1 MKKRISL
8 IVLLVILFAFSG
20 CAYMNVKTPYDT
32 DLDKTVLGEKVG
44 ESSCQSVLWL
54 VAWGDAGTAAA
65 ARNGNITVIN
75 HMDNQAL
82 SILFGLYSRST
93 TIVYGD

>member
-1 MKKRISL
+1 MKRRFSL
-8 IVLLVILFAFSG
+8 VVLIAVVFAFSG

-44 ESSCQSVLWL
+44 EASCHSILYL

-65 ARNGNITVIN
+65 AKNGNITVIN
-75 HMDNQAL
+75 HMDNQAI
-82 SILFGLYSRST
+82 SILFGLYSQST